1 MNFSRIICNNEMIN
15 FNVLD
20 RGELAVD
27 NRIQTI
33 WNLTFINPRWPPC
46 SEYLAFLRKIYS
58 FRLQYLKNVK
68 TL

>member
-33 WNLTFINPRWPPC
+33 WNRGPDTSLVHKLFHENST
-46 SEYLAFLRKIYS
+46 SSY
-58 FRLQYLKNVK
+58 
-68 TL
+68 